1 MKKLNIAIVI
11 ISDSRTLRTDKS
23 GKVLKK
29 LIEQDG
35 HKVIDRV
42 IIPDNVYKIRSIVSQ
57 LIVNEKIDVI
67 ISSGGTGIT
76 GTDGTP
82 EAIKV
87 LLDKQIE
94 GFGELFRMLSYDQI
108 KTSSLQTRCLA
119 GVSNSTFIFAL
130 PGSVHACKTA
140 WEEIISHQL
149 NSNTKPCNLVM
160 LMPRLRE

>member
-1 MKKLNIAIVI
+1 MKKLNIALVI
-11 ISDSRTLRTDKS
+11 ISDSRTLGTDKS
-23 GKVLKK
+23 GKLLKK
-29 LIEQDG
+29 LIERDG
-35 HKVIDRV
+35 HKIIDRTIV
-42 IIPDNVYKIRSIVSQ
+42 PDNIYKIRSTVSQ
-57 LIVNEKIDVI
+57 LIVDKKIDVI

-87 LLDKQIE
+87 LLDKQID
-94 GFGELFRMLSYDQI
+94 GFGELFRMLSYNQI

-119 GVSNSTFIFAL
+119 GVANSTFIFVL
-130 PGSVHACKTA
+130 PGSAHACKTA

-160 LMPRLRE
+160 LMPRLKE

>member
-1 MKKLNIAIVI
+1 MKKLNIALII
-11 ISDSRTLRTDKS
+11 ISDSRTLGTDKS
-23 GKVLKK
+23 GKLLKK

-35 HKVIDRV
+35 HKIIDRTIV
-42 IIPDNVYKIRSIVSQ
+42 PDNIYKIRSTVSQ
-57 LIVNEKIDVI
+57 LIVDKKIDVI

-87 LLDKQIE
+87 LLDKQID
-94 GFGELFRMLSYDQI
+94 GFGELFRMLSYNQI
-108 KTSSLQTRCLA
+108 KTSSVQTRCLA
-119 GVSNSTFIFAL
+119 GVANSTFIFVL
-130 PGSVHACKTA
+130 PGSAHACKTA

-160 LMPRLRE
+160 LMPRLKE

>member
-11 ISDSRTLRTDKS
+11 ISDSRTLGTDKS
-23 GKVLKK
+23 GKLLKK
-29 LIEQDG
+29 VIEQDG
-35 HKVIDRV
+35 HK
-42 IIPDNVYKIRSIVSQ
+42 IIERMIVPDNVYKIRSIISQ
-57 LIVNEKIDVI
+57 LIVHEKIDVI

-119 GVSNSTFIFAL
+119 GVANSTFIFVL

-160 LMPRLRE
+160 LIPRLKK

>member
-23 GKVLKK
+23 GKLLKK
-29 LIEQDG
+29 VIEQDG
-35 HKVIDRV
+35 HK
-42 IIPDNVYKIRSIVSQ
+42 IIERIIVPDNIYKIRSIISQ
-57 LIVNEKIDVI
+57 LIVHEKIDVI

-119 GVSNSTFIFAL
+119 GVANSTFIFVL

-160 LMPRLRE
+160 LMPRLKK

>member
-11 ISDSRTLRTDKS
+11 ISDSRTLGTDKS
-23 GKVLKK
+23 GKLLKK
-29 LIEQDG
+29 VIEQDG
-35 HKVIDRV
+35 HK
-42 IIPDNVYKIRSIVSQ
+42 IIERIIVPDNVYKIRSIISQ
-57 LIVNEKIDVI
+57 LIVHEKIDVI

-94 GFGELFRMLSYDQI
+94 GFGELFRMLSHDQI

-119 GVSNSTFIFAL
+119 GVANSTFIFVL

-160 LMPRLRE
+160 LMPRLKK

>member
-1 MKKLNIAIVI
+1 MKKLNIALVI
-11 ISDSRTLRTDKS
+11 ISDSRTLGTDKS
-23 GKVLKK
+23 GKLLKK
-29 LIEQDG
+29 VIEQDG
-35 HKVIDRV
+35 HK
-42 IIPDNVYKIRSIVSQ
+42 IIERMIVPDNVYKIRSIISQ
-57 LIVNEKIDVI
+57 LIVNKKIDVI

-119 GVSNSTFIFAL
+119 GVANSTFIFAL

-160 LMPRLRE
+160 LMPRLKE

>member
-1 MKKLNIAIVI
+1 MKKLNIALVI

-23 GKVLKK
+23 GKLLKK
-29 LIEQDG
+29 LIERDG
-35 HKVIDRV
+35 HKIIDRTIV
-42 IIPDNVYKIRSIVSQ
+42 PDNIYKIRSTVSQ
-57 LIVNEKIDVI
+57 LIVDKKIDVI

-87 LLDKQIE
+87 LLDKQID
-94 GFGELFRMLSYDQI
+94 GFGELFRMLSYNQI

-119 GVSNSTFIFAL
+119 GVANSTFIFVL
-130 PGSVHACKTA
+130 PGSAHACKTA

-160 LMPRLRE
+160 LMPRLKE

>member
-1 MKKLNIAIVI
+1 MKKLNISLVI
-11 ISDSRTLRTDKS
+11 ISDSRTLGTDKS
-23 GKVLKK
+23 GKLLKK
-29 LIEQDG
+29 LIERDG
-35 HKVIDRV
+35 HKIIDRTIV
-42 IIPDNVYKIRSIVSQ
+42 PDNIYKIRSTVSQ
-57 LIVNEKIDVI
+57 LIVDKKIDVI

-87 LLDKQIE
+87 LLDKQID
-94 GFGELFRMLSYDQI
+94 GFGELFRMLSYNQI

-119 GVSNSTFIFAL
+119 GVANSTFIFVL
-130 PGSVHACKTA
+130 PGSAHACKTA

-160 LMPRLRE
+160 LIPRLKE

>member
-1 MKKLNIAIVI
+1 MKKLNIALII
-11 ISDSRTLRTDKS
+11 ISDSRTLGTDKS
-23 GKVLKK
+23 GKLLKK
-29 LIEQDG
+29 LIERDG
-35 HKVIDRV
+35 HKIIDRTIV
-42 IIPDNVYKIRSIVSQ
+42 PDNIYKIRSTVSQ
-57 LIVNEKIDVI
+57 LIVDKKIDVI

-87 LLDKQIE
+87 LLDKQID
-94 GFGELFRMLSYDQI
+94 GFGELFRMLSYNQI

-119 GVSNSTFIFAL
+119 GVANSTFIFVL
-130 PGSVHACKTA
+130 PGSAHACKTA

-160 LMPRLRE
+160 LMPRLKE

>member
-35 HKVIDRV
+35 HKIIDRMV
-42 IIPDNVYKIRSIVSQ
+42 IPDNVYKIRSIISQ
-57 LIVNEKIDVI
+57 LIVNEKVDVI

>member
-11 ISDSRTLRTDKS
+11 ISDSRTLGTDKS
-23 GKVLKK
+23 GKLLKK
-29 LIEQDG
+29 VIEQDG
-35 HKVIDRV
+35 HK
-42 IIPDNVYKIRSIVSQ
+42 IIERIIVPDNVYKIRSIISQ
-57 LIVNEKIDVI
+57 LIVHEKIDVI

-119 GVSNSTFIFAL
+119 GVANSTFIFVL

-160 LMPRLRE
+160 LMPRLKK

>member
-29 LIEQDG
+29 LVEQDG
-35 HKVIDRV
+35 HKIIDRV
-42 IIPDNVYKIRSIVSQ
+42 IIPDNVYKIRSIISQ
-57 LIVNEKIDVI
+57 LIVNEKVDVI

-94 GFGELFRMLSYDQI
+94 GFGELFRMLSYNQI

-119 GVSNSTFIFAL
+119 GVSNSTFIFVL
-130 PGSVHACKTA
+130 PGSMHACKTA

>member
-1 MKKLNIAIVI
+1 MKKLNISLVI
-11 ISDSRTLRTDKS
+11 ISDSRTLGTDKS
-23 GKVLKK
+23 GKLLKK

-35 HKVIDRV
+35 HKIIDRTIV
-42 IIPDNVYKIRSIVSQ
+42 PDNIYKIRSTVSQ
-57 LIVNEKIDVI
+57 LIVDKKIDVI

-87 LLDKQIE
+87 LLDKQID
-94 GFGELFRMLSYDQI
+94 GFGELFRMLSYNQI

-119 GVSNSTFIFAL
+119 GVANSTFIFVL
-130 PGSVHACKTA
+130 PGSAHACKTA

-160 LMPRLRE
+160 LMPRLKE